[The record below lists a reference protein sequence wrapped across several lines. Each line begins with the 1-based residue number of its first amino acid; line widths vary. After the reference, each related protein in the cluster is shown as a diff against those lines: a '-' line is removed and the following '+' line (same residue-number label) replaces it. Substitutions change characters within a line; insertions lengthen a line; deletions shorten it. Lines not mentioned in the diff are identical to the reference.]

1 MKNGTGFALW
11 LKYLHIC
18 LFSGLLLSG
27 IGKATAADESA
38 EADLQTGWVRV
49 VSLEDEFSSAVDFL
63 KSSIE
68 EEGLSIAN
76 EGNVSD
82 MMSRTKDAVN
92 GAELVYKEA
101 MVFQFCSSKLGH
113 KLFALA
119 PEAIG
124 ACPLSI
130 FAYELK
136 TKPGTI
142 YMGYRRPPQ
151 AGTPELQKGF
161 DEVTTLLERVLKRA
175 IE

>member
-1 MKNGTGFALW
+1 MKMKAN
-11 LKYLHIC
+11 
-18 LFSGLLLSG
+18 LFSLGSSLFLLVIVAISIASTG
-27 IGKATAADESA
+27 IVFARDEGVSDST
-38 EADLQTGWVRV
+38 ENGWVRII
-49 VSLEDEFSSAVDFL
+49 SIEDDFSSAVDFL

-82 MMSRTKDAVN
+82 MMSRTKDAVD
-92 GAELVYKEA
+92 GAELVYKNA

-113 KLFALA
+113 KLFAIA

-130 FAYELK
+130 FSYELK
-136 TKPGTI
+136 SKPGTI

-151 AGTPELQKGF
+151 AGNAALQKGF
-161 DEVTTLLERVLKRA
+161 DEVSALLERVLKRA
-175 IE
+175 VE